1 MEIIKGNN
9 QFYIGEDAEHAIA
22 KITFIPEGDNLTIV
36 HTLVDPSL
44 KGQGVG
50 NKLVNKVVELAR
62 EENKKIIPVC
72 PFAKKV
78 LTASEEYADVLA
90 ESNRI

>member
-9 QFYIGEDAEHAIA
+9 QFYIGEDEANAIA
-22 KITFIPEGDNLTIV
+22 KITFIPEGAVLTID

-50 NKLVNKVVELAR
+50 QKLVNKVVELAR
-62 EENKKIIPVC
+62 EEGKKIIPVC

-78 LTASEEYADVLA
+78 LAGSEEYADVLEA
-90 ESNRI
+90 SFL

>member
-9 QFYIGEDAEHAIA
+9 QFFIGEDAEHAIA
-22 KITFIPEGDNLTIV
+22 EITFVPGKDDIIIDHIF
-36 HTLVDPSL
+36 VDPSL

-50 NKLVNKVVELAR
+50 NKLVNRVVELAR

-78 LTASEEYADVLA
+78 LTGSEEYADVLA
-90 ESNRI
+90 ESIRS

>member
-9 QFYIGEDAEHAIA
+9 RFFIGEDAKHAIA
-22 KITFIPEGDNLTIV
+22 EITFIPEGDVLTID

-44 KGQGVG
+44 KGQGIG
-50 NKLVNKVVELAR
+50 QKLVMKVVELAR

-78 LTASEEYADVLA
+78 LTGSEEYKDVLEA
-90 ESNRI
+90 SFL